1 MLHNNKLLKKIII
14 IFSTSVLIGYI
25 YGKIFLSPS
34 SITIREIDYTY
45 FISHITINNLMCILL
60 MILISFL
67 GSIFVKT
74 FIIANGIL
82 IGLVISKFQSLSYL
96 LLLIPH
102 GLIEIPALLF
112 LAYVLLQTLD
122 RNKFDKRTLKGISVS
137 VALILLGALV
147 ESFITPNLVISNFS

>member
-1 MLHNNKLLKKIII
+1 
-14 IFSTSVLIGYI
+14 
-25 YGKIFLSPS
+25 
-34 SITIREIDYTY
+34 
-45 FISHITINNLMCILL
+45 